1 MRRNERFEENYRFEK
16 LLKIKKLE
24 NRGENISSVE
34 GFIEREDVE
43 HIPLPFSLS
52 FFQDFALSNFTF
64 YEFKF
69 EFKFDM

>member
-16 LLKIKKLE
+16 LLKKKLE
-24 NRGENISSVE
+24 NRGENVSSE

-64 YEFKF
+64 
-69 EFKFDM
+69 